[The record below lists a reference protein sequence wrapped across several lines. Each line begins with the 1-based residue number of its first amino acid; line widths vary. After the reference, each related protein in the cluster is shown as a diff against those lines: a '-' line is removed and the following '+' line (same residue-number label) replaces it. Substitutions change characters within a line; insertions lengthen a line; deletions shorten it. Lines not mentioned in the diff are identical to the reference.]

1 MDDPPNGEQLN
12 AFVALQIDV
21 IARSR
26 QGHEVPLAP
35 MLSATVIVR
44 DHGPKYS
51 QAYSDHAALTPPPTL
66 TRN

>member
-44 DHGPKYS
+44 DHGEILS
-51 QAYSDHAALTPPPTL
+51 GVL
-66 TRN
+66 